1 MCSVVKYLVIKYLM
15 FIIAFQRKM
24 LNGLFSYQK
33 TVNDTM
39 FDKNDY
45 KKVSLLQRRNK
56 IFKII
61 TFITYSDSANEKKV
75 AFRFLG
81 QC

>member
-1 MCSVVKYLVIKYLM
+1 
-15 FIIAFQRKM
+15 M

-61 TFITYSDSANEKKV
+61 TFITYSDSANEKSSI
-75 AFRFLG
+75 
-81 QC
+81 

>member
-1 MCSVVKYLVIKYLM
+1 M

-75 AFRFLG
+75 VFRFLG